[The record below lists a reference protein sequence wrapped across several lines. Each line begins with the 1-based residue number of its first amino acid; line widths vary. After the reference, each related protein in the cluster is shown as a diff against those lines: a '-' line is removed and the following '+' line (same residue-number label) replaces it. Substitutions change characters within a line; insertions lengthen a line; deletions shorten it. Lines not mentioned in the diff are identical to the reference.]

1 MNILTIRNV
10 VSRIAIIIAVV
21 ELFIMLILG
30 NIPHEMEGENLLL
43 SGLVLLSIS
52 NALLLV
58 VFASP
63 LIYFWV
69 VKPFIDERDVA
80 IAKISS
86 LAHYDGLTN
95 LANRRLINQNLTI
108 LLAHCIRREIYGA
121 LVMIDLDNFKPI
133 NDNYGHD
140 AGDAI
145 LVEIANRLTSAMRD
159 EDVVGRI
166 GGDEFVVLIDSL
178 DKNKQIATEK
188 ILQFSERLH
197 DIINQPLE
205 YAGETLSVGSSIG
218 IAFLGLENITI
229 DTAFKRADIAMY
241 KAKKSNEKHT
251 IFSEKI
257 N

>member
-1 MNILTIRNV
+1 MNILTIGKLIF
-10 VSRIAIIIAVV
+10 RISIIIAVV

-30 NIPHEMEGENLLL
+30 YIPHEMEGENMLI
-43 SGLVLLSIS
+43 SGLVFLSIS

-58 VFASP
+58 IFTSP

-86 LAHYDGLTN
+86 LAHYDELTN
-95 LANRRLINQNLTI
+95 LANRRLINQNLKI
-108 LLAHCIRREIYGA
+108 LLAQCIRREIYGA

-145 LVEIANRLTSAMRD
+145 LVEIANRLTSTMRD
-159 EDVVGRI
+159 EDVAGRI
-166 GGDEFVVLIDSL
+166 GGDEFVILIDFL

-188 ILQFSERLH
+188 VLQLSERFH
-197 DIINQPLE
+197 DIIKQPLE
-205 YAGETLSVGSSIG
+205 YAGEILSVGSSIG
-218 IAFLGLENITI
+218 VAFLGPEDITI
-229 DTAFKRADIAMY
+229 ETAYKRADIAMY
-241 KAKKSNEKHT
+241 KAKESNGKY
-251 IFSEKI
+251 IVFSE
-257 N
+257 

>member
-1 MNILTIRNV
+1 MNILTIGKL
-10 VSRIAIIIAVV
+10 VSRIAFIIAVV

-30 NIPHEMEGENLLL
+30 NIPHEMEGENMLF

-52 NALLLV
+52 NAFLLV
-58 VFASP
+58 IFTSP

-86 LAHYDGLTN
+86 LAHYDELTN
-95 LANRRLINQNLTI
+95 LANRRLINQNLKI
-108 LLAHCIRREIYGA
+108 LLAHCIRHKVYGA

-140 AGDAI
+140 AGDVI
-145 LVEIANRLTSAMRD
+145 LIEIANRLTSAMRD
-159 EDVVGRI
+159 EDIVGRI
-166 GGDEFVVLIDSL
+166 GGDEFVVLIASL
-178 DKNKQIATEK
+178 DKNIQIATEK
-188 ILQFSERLH
+188 VLQISERFH

-205 YAGETLSVGSSIG
+205 YAGETLLVGSSIG
-218 IAFLGLENITI
+218 IAFLGSDNLTI

-241 KAKKSNEKHT
+241 KAKESNGKHV
-251 IFSEKI
+251 IFSEV
-257 N
+257 

>member
-1 MNILTIRNV
+1 MKILTIGKL

-30 NIPHEMEGENLLL
+30 NIPHEMKGENMLF

-58 VFASP
+58 IFTSP

-86 LAHYDGLTN
+86 LAHYDELTN
-95 LANRRLINQNLTI
+95 LANRRLINQNLKI

-188 ILQFSERLH
+188 VLQISERFH
-197 DIINQPLE
+197 EIINQPLE
-205 YAGETLSVGSSIG
+205 YAGETLLVGSSIG
-218 IAFLGLENITI
+218 IAFLGSENITI

-241 KAKKSNEKHT
+241 KAKESNGKHV
-251 IFSEKI
+251 IFSEK
-257 N
+257 

>member
-1 MNILTIRNV
+1 MKILTIGKL

-30 NIPHEMEGENLLL
+30 NIPHEMKGENMLF

-58 VFASP
+58 IFTSP

-86 LAHYDGLTN
+86 LAHYDELTN
-95 LANRRLINQNLTI
+95 LANRRLINQNLKI

-121 LVMIDLDNFKPI
+121 LIMIDLDNFKPI

-145 LVEIANRLTSAMRD
+145 LVEIANRLTSEMRD

-188 ILQFSERLH
+188 VLQISKRFH
-197 DIINQPLE
+197 DIIKQPLE
-205 YAGETLSVGSSIG
+205 YAGETLLVGSSIG
-218 IAFLGLENITI
+218 IAFLGSENITI

-241 KAKKSNEKHT
+241 EAKESNGKHVIFPEK
-251 IFSEKI
+251 
-257 N
+257 